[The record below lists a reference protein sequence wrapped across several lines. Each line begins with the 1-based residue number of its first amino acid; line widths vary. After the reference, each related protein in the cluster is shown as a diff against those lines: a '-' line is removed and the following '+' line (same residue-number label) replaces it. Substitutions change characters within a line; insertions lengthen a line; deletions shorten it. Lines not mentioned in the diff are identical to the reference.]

1 MRIAVLLAF
10 AALLPAQQKLT
21 VTEETVYGRP
31 AWVLSNGLIRVALL
45 PGGGHIAEVRFP
57 DGVNP
62 MRVPHYPTID
72 PDKYEPARHDEVYG
86 TNPHRWL
93 SAGYM
98 GHLLCFPFYGPPSSA
113 WEEKAQLGNHGEAPI
128 VRWRERE
135 REIGQDAITFRYGA
149 DLVKTQYTV
158 ERTIRLP
165 KGKAYFHVEEWI
177 ENLAHYDRPFQW
189 MQHATF
195 GPPFIEPGQT
205 MLDASA
211 TRGLTAQ
218 GTTSLRPN
226 TEFAWPMGMDAN
238 GAAADLR
245 PMQPQANAGTYSA
258 LLMDPARTVQF
269 FTLHHPKLKLLIG
282 YTFPTETNPWLADW
296 QENRRNTSSPWNGQ
310 VVARGMEFGNS
321 PFAEGLKKAVE
332 RGSLFGVP
340 AYSWIGAREKRR
352 TDFTVFVE
360 KIEGD
365 YRGTRDVRMEGGE
378 PKLVPR

>member
-10 AALLPAQQKLT
+10 AALLPAQPRLT
-21 VTEETVYGRP
+21 VAEETVYGRP
-31 AWVLSNGLIRVALL
+31 AWVLSNGVIRVAVL

-72 PDKYEPARHDEVYG
+72 PDKYDPARHDAVYG

-128 VRWRERE
+128 VRWQERE

-149 DLVKTQYTV
+149 ALVKTQYTV

-177 ENLAHYDRPFQW
+177 ENLANYDRPYQW

-195 GPPFIEPGQT
+195 GPPFIEPGKT

-218 GTTSLRPN
+218 GTTSLQPN
-226 TEFAWPMGMDAN
+226 TEFAWPKGVAAD
-238 GAAADLR
+238 GAPADLR
-245 PMQPQANAGTYSA
+245 PMQARANAGTYSA
-258 LLMDPARTVQF
+258 LLMDPVRTVQF
-269 FTLHHPKLKLLIG
+269 FTLYHPGHKLLIG

-296 QENRRNTSSPWNGQ
+296 QENRRNTSPPWNGQ
-310 VVARGMEFGNS
+310 VIARGMEFGNS
-321 PFAEGLKKAVE
+321 PFAEGLKRAVD

-340 AYSWIGAREKRR
+340 AYGWIGARERRR
-352 TDFTVFVE
+352 TEFTVFVE
-360 KIEGD
+360 KIRED
-365 YRGTRDVRMEGGE
+365 YPGTRDVRMEGGE
-378 PKLVPR
+378 PKLVAR

>member
-1 MRIAVLLAF
+1 MRIAVLLIF
-10 AALLPAQQKLT
+10 AALLPGQQGLT
-21 VTEETVYGRP
+21 VTEEKVYGRP
-31 AWVLSNGLIRVALL
+31 AWVLSNGVIRVAVL

-57 DGVNP
+57 GGVNP

-72 PDKYEPARHDEVYG
+72 PDTYDPARHDAIYG
-86 TNPHRWL
+86 ANPHKWL

-98 GHLLCFPFYGPPSSA
+98 GHLLCFPFYGPPSSTY
-113 WEEKAQLGNHGEAPI
+113 EEKAQLGNHGEAPI
-128 VRWRERE
+128 VRWKEVERH
-135 REIGQDAITFRYGA
+135 IGPDAMTFRYRA
-149 DLVKTQYTV
+149 ALVRTQYTV

-165 KGKAYFHVEEWI
+165 KGKAYFQVEEWI
-177 ENLAHYDRPFQW
+177 ENLANYDRPYQW

-218 GTTSLRPN
+218 GTTSLQPN
-226 TEFAWPMGMDAN
+226 TEFTWPRGTATD
-238 GAAADLR
+238 GTSADLR
-245 PMQPQANAGTYSA
+245 PMQPKINAGTYSA

-269 FTLHHPKLKLLIG
+269 FTLYHPKHRLLIG
-282 YTFPTETNPWLADW
+282 YTYPTETNPWLADW
-296 QENRRNTSSPWNGQ
+296 QENRRNTSPPWNGQ
-310 VVARGMEFGNS
+310 VIARGMEFGNS
-321 PFAEGLKKAVE
+321 PFAEGLRKAVD

-352 TDFTVFVE
+352 TEFTVFVE
-360 KIEGD
+360 KIGED

-378 PKLVPR
+378 PKLEPR